1 MAHIFSQSDWTKS
14 SRAKPKIK
22 LQCVTSYI
30 AFAKTPWDLHIRNIF
45 FRELVSKKIS
55 SQNKKI
61 LSSSQFKYTITHS
74 VWWVIFGAFF
84 VCDLFWPWLGW
95 LTEKIR
101 KPAFHSILSK
111 TINFC
116 KNIVSTQAYFFSDD
130 INPLF
135 WTRIILILGLSAL
148 KIEFNWSELFK
159 KHSLV

>member
-1 MAHIFSQSDWTKS
+1 MCDPPISLSQKNSLRPS
-14 SRAKPKIK
+14 YSEYFLSRTGFEKNLNFISK
-22 LQCVTSYI
+22 L
-30 AFAKTPWDLHIRNIF
+30 
-45 FRELVSKKIS
+45 
-55 SQNKKI
+55 KI

-148 KIEFNWSELFK
+148 KIETNWSELFK